1 MLINEVSKI
10 TGFSKDT
17 IRYYEK
23 IGLIEL
29 NRNNRGFSNYRHFGN
44 REIEKLRQIKLLK
57 EFGFTLKDIKFFFKL
72 RESGLVKCDSVSRL
86 VDEKISVIDE
96 KINQLN
102 VMRSRLVAA
111 QQSCTGDCAKVI
123 I

>member
-1 MLINEVSKI
+1 MINEVSKM

-29 NRNNRGFSNYRHFGN
+29 NRNNRSSGSYRHFGK

-57 EFGFTLKDIKFFFKL
+57 EFGFTLKEIRYLFRL
-72 RESGLVKCDSVSRL
+72 GESDLARCDSVSEL
-86 VDEKISVIDE
+86 VDEKVSVLEE
-96 KINQLN
+96 KIDQLN
-102 VMRSRLVAA
+102 AMRSRLMAA
-111 QQSCTGDCAKVI
+111 RHSCAGDCAEIVR
-123 I
+123 